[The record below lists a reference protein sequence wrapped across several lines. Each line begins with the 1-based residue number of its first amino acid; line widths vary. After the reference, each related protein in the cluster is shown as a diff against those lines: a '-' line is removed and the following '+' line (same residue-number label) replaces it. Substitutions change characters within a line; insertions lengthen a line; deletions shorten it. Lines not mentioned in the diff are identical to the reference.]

1 MERFI
6 ARHEHVITGTLS
18 GYDRMLFKATL
29 RGLSH
34 VKGLL
39 GFFAGKRVLLKDF
52 GTFVEAQSARIKAH
66 AEAVAQAAGRPCQYV
81 PSSTASKEEIARRLA
96 ERDHV
101 QEGLICV
108 LTCVEPCKS
117 FALHRDRQARELRLV
132 KAPRKC
138 LFVYFYFLDREFGL
152 LHVRLQTWIPFD
164 LQVCLNGREWLA
176 RQLDKAGLAYTR
188 WENCFLRLADPA
200 RAQRLMDRLLKKRWA
215 AFLDRYARRCQP
227 LLARGAVLA
236 DQRDSWT
243 LRQAEYATDL
253 RFRDAASLAAVYPAL
268 VRHAMHCFTAE
279 DILRFLGRK
288 LDPRF
293 QGAVTSTLVRRSE
306 GLRIRHWVEEN
317 SLQMYDKGGRVLR
330 VETTIKHPR
339 RFHVYRRVTR
349 HGRRVL
355 AWLPLRKGIAD
366 LWRRTQL
373 SRAANAR
380 YLNAL
385 AVGGDAAPA
394 AQVLDPVAAPVC
406 TATARFRPL
415 HPVAPTDSALF
426 RAVLAGPTLP
436 HGFRNAD
443 IRHRLFPEGA
453 ASPQSAAH
461 LAARTTRPLRL
472 LRAHRLIHKVP
483 HTRLY
488 RVTAR
493 GHTVM
498 ATALTCRQTP
508 VLEFKHAT

>member
-6 ARHEHVITGTLS
+6 ARHKNVITGTLS

-34 VKGLL
+34 VRGLL
-39 GFFAGKRVLLKDF
+39 GFFAAKRVLLKDF
-52 GTFVEAQSARIKAH
+52 GTFVEAQSAQIKAH
-66 AEAVAQAAGRPCQYV
+66 AEALARAAGRPCQYV
-81 PSSTASKEEIARRLA
+81 PSSTASKEEIARRIA

-132 KAPRKC
+132 KVPRKC

-152 LHVRLQTWIPFD
+152 LHVRLQTWLPFD

-188 WENCFLRLADPA
+188 WENCFLRLADPL
-200 RAQRLMDRLLKKRWA
+200 RAQRLMDRLLRKRWA
-215 AFLDRYARRCQP
+215 RILDGYARRCHP
-227 LLARGAVLA
+227 LLRRGEVLA
-236 DQRDSWT
+236 DQRYYWT
-243 LRQAEYATDL
+243 LRQAEFATDIM
-253 RFRDAASLAAVYPAL
+253 FRDAASLAAVYPAL
-268 VRHAMHCFTAE
+268 VRHAIQCFTAE

-293 QGAVTSTLVRRSE
+293 QGAVSSTLVRRVE

-317 SLQMYDKGGRVLR
+317 SLKMYDKGGRVLR
-330 VETTIKHPR
+330 VETTINHPR

-385 AVGGDAAPA
+385 AVVGDAAPA
-394 AQVLDPVAAPVC
+394 AQVLDPVARPILKV
-406 TATARFRPL
+406 TARFRPL
-415 HPVAPTDSALF
+415 HPIAPADSAVF
-426 RAVLAGPTLP
+426 RAVLAGPTLA

-443 IRHRLFPEGA
+443 IRCRLFPEA
-453 ASPQSAAH
+453 PASPETCTR
-461 LAARTTRPLRL
+461 LAARTTRLLRL

-483 HTRLY
+483 HTTLY
-488 RVTAR
+488 RVTAF

-508 VLEFKHAT
+508 ILELKHAA

>member
-6 ARHEHVITGTLS
+6 ARHEHLITGTLS

-39 GFFAGKRVLLKDF
+39 GFFGVKRVLLKDF
-52 GTFVEAQSARIKAH
+52 GTFVEAQSAQIKAH
-66 AEAVAQAAGRPCQYV
+66 AEVVAREAGRPCQYV
-81 PSSTASKEEIARRLA
+81 PCSTASKEEIARRIA
-96 ERDHV
+96 HRDHV
-101 QEGLICV
+101 REGLICV

-117 FALHRDRQARELRLV
+117 YALHRDRQARELQLV

-152 LHVRLQTWIPFD
+152 LHVRLQTWLPFD
-164 LQVCLNGREWLA
+164 LQLCLNGREWLA
-176 RQLDKAGLAYTR
+176 RQLDKAGIAYER

-215 AFLDRYARRCQP
+215 AVLDRYARRCHP
-227 LLARGAVLA
+227 LLRRGQVLA
-236 DQRDSWT
+236 DQRYYWT

-253 RFRDAASLAAVYPAL
+253 MFRDAASLAAVYPAL
-268 VRHAMHCFTAE
+268 VRHAIQCLTAE

-288 LDPRF
+288 LVPRF
-293 QGAVTSTLVRRSE
+293 QGAVSSTLVRRVE

-317 SLQMYDKGGRVLR
+317 SLKMYDKGGQVLR
-330 VETTIKHPR
+330 VETTINNPR
-339 RFHVYRRVTR
+339 RFRVYRRVTR

-385 AVGGDAAPA
+385 AVVGDAAPA
-394 AQVLDPVAAPVC
+394 AQVLDPVARPIRQ
-406 TATARFRPL
+406 ATARFRPL
-415 HPVAPTDSALF
+415 HPIAPADSAVF
-426 RAVLAGPTLP
+426 RAVLAGPTLA

-443 IRHRLFPEGA
+443 IRQRLFPEA
-453 ASPQSAAH
+453 APSPETSAH
-461 LAARTTRPLRL
+461 LAARTTRLLRL

-488 RVTAR
+488 RVTTF
-493 GHTVM
+493 GHTLM

-508 VLEFKHAT
+508 MLELKHAA

>member
-6 ARHEHVITGTLS
+6 ARHQAVITGTLS

-39 GFFAGKRVLLKDF
+39 GFFGAKRVLLKDF
-52 GTFVEAQSARIKAH
+52 GTFVQAQSARIKAH

-81 PSSTASKEEIARRLA
+81 PCSTASKEEIARQIA
-96 ERDHV
+96 ERDHIT
-101 QEGLICV
+101 EGLICV

-117 FALHRDRQARELRLV
+117 YALRRDRPTRQLQLV
-132 KAPRKC
+132 KTGRKC

-152 LHVRLQTWIPFD
+152 LHVRLQTWLPFD

-200 RAQRLMDRLLKKRWA
+200 RAQRLMDRLLRKPWPQL
-215 AFLDRYARRCQP
+215 LDRYARRCHP

-236 DQRDSWT
+236 DQRYYWT
-243 LRQAEYATDL
+243 LRQAEYATDIM
-253 RFRDAASLAAVYPAL
+253 FRDAASLATLYPVL
-268 VRHAMHCFTAE
+268 VRHAIQCFTAE
-279 DILRFLGRK
+279 DILRFLGRR

-293 QGAVTSTLVRRSE
+293 QGAVSSTLVRRIE

-317 SLQMYDKGGRVLR
+317 SLKMYDKAGRVLR
-330 VETTIKHPR
+330 VETTINNPR

-349 HGRRVL
+349 QGRRVM
-355 AWLPLRKGIAD
+355 AWLPLRKGVAD

-385 AVGGDAAPA
+385 AVVGDAAPA
-394 AQVLDPVAAPVC
+394 AQVLDPVAAPIVKP
-406 TATARFRPL
+406 AGRFRPL
-415 HPVAPTDSALF
+415 RPIAPADSAVF
-426 RAVLAGPTLP
+426 QAVLAGPTLA

-443 IRHRLFPEGA
+443 VRQRLFPDAVDTPETR
-453 ASPQSAAH
+453 AH
-461 LAARTTRPLRL
+461 MAARTTRLFRL
-472 LRAHRLIHKVP
+472 LRAHRLIQKVP
-483 HTRLY
+483 RTTLY
-488 RVTAR
+488 RVTPF
-493 GHTVM
+493 GHKVM

-508 VLEFKHAT
+508 ILELKHAA